1 MGIPEHNKCVALCK
15 RLRKQHQKGNWRRV
29 RAIRRKN
36 GDIKI
41 KMRIRQMLKIE
52 FQMERSRTK
61 KKYGMDYTEF
71 MKMVSGKH
79 YRRWGKY
86 DD

>member
-1 MGIPEHNKCVALCK
+1 MGIPEHDKCVALHK
-15 RLRKQHQKGNWRRV
+15 QLRKEHQVGNWHRV
-29 RAIRRKN
+29 RAIRRKK
-36 GDIKI
+36 GDIKL

-52 FQMERSRTK
+52 FQMQKSRIK
-61 KKYGMDYTEF
+61 KQYGMSYTEF
-71 MKMVSGKH
+71 MRTIRR